1 MIRNIFFTSG
11 EEYKGEW
18 KNDKKEGYG
27 IIYFPNGDKYEGEFK
42 QDIYNGY
49 GTFYSILGFKYNK
62 FFKSILSTT
71 ILILIYKII
80 LFFYDIYSLIKK
92 NKITLFLIIILILSM
107 ILN

>member
-1 MIRNIFFTSG
+1 MF
-11 EEYKGEW
+11 
-18 KNDKKEGYG
+18 
-27 IIYFPNGDKYEGEFK
+27 
-42 QDIYNGY
+42 
-49 GTFYSILGFKYNK
+49 GFKYK
-62 FFKSILSTT
+62 KCFKPILSTK